1 MPEKGGSGG
10 GGERA
15 RLAEEVLGGETPKTC
30 GACLQRSLA
39 DASVHGAGLDATGCV
54 STCSP
59 PTVRKMDEQRE
70 ETSRIS

>member
-1 MPEKGGSGG
+1 MPEKGGGGG

-39 DASVHGAGLDATGCV
+39 DASDDLLAGWVEPSVG
-54 STCSP
+54 
-59 PTVRKMDEQRE
+59 
-70 ETSRIS
+70 